1 MTEIACVLIQ
11 LYENLRRHQIY
22 TFEAKVS
29 EAVPNRYR
37 PSIFIHPIV
46 VT

>member
-1 MTEIACVLIQ
+1 MSEIVCILIQ
-11 LYENLRRHQIY
+11 LYKNYFRHQIY

-37 PSIFIHPIV
+37 PSIFIEPIV